1 MKRRNSWRN
10 RSPKTAP
17 AKWPTGT
24 GLRAALVPLTTSE
37 LDTLTADLTGG
48 DARLAQR
55 RATLRNQ
62 LADYF
67 RARMDVQEF
76 PPPSR
81 DNCLCRK
88 CQEAREKDAPL
99 ASHGAPPW
107 TPRPGCSCL
116 QCAEY
121 RRTGQRPAGL

>member
-10 RSPKTAP
+10 RNPKTAP

-24 GLRAALVPLTTSE
+24 RLRAALVPLTMSE

-67 RARMDVQEF
+67 RARMDIMLF
-76 PPPSR
+76 PSGPISS
-81 DNCLCRK
+81 CLCRQ
-88 CQEAREKDAPL
+88 CQEAREKGTPL
-99 ASHGAPPW
+99 ASHGGPPW
-107 TPRPGCSCL
+107 SPRPGCSCAS
-116 QCAEY
+116 CAEY